1 MHIFLEKRKCLSKN
15 YLALERREVI
25 CLCPRKLFMHPRLV
39 LFKAHGDG
47 AGVRA
52 AAEEKGRQR
61 EQGKQMP
68 FGFEQQDELLP
79 S

>member
-1 MHIFLEKRKCLSKN
+1 
-15 YLALERREVI
+15 
-25 CLCPRKLFMHPRLV
+25 MHPRLV

-52 AAEEKGRQR
+52 AAEEKRRQK

-68 FGFEQQDELLP
+68 LGFEAAAR
-79 S
+79 